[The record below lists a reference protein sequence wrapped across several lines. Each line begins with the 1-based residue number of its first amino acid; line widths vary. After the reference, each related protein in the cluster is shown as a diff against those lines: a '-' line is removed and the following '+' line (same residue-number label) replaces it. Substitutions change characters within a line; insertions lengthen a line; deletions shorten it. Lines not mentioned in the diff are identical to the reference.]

1 MKKAKL
7 FTGAGLLVALVAGS
21 AAAQRPRTIDP
32 AQPSGGTATAS
43 NTAPKPAPAP
53 QTFKA
58 KYEGGIFAYN
68 KKQTGTLTFDDANSR
83 LVFRDKENKEY
94 LSLPYSALTGAYA
107 DTKSRR
113 PTAARV
119 IGAIP
124 APYGANLPAL
134 FIRKKYRYLTLQ
146 FKDADNG
153 AAGLTSFKV
162 ETKELLN
169 SVLYTLAEKAG
180 LEQRGDGYVRR
191 SQPRPSDQNP

>member
-1 MKKAKL
+1 MKRAKI
-7 FTGAGLLVALVAGS
+7 FTGAGLLVVLVAGS
-21 AAAQRPRTIDP
+21 AAAQRPRTISESSQP
-32 AQPSGGTATAS
+32 AGGTTTAS
-43 NTAPKPAPAP
+43 AAKPAAAP

-113 PTAARV
+113 PTAAKV
-119 IGAIP
+119 ISSIP

-134 FIRKKYRYLTLQ
+134 LWRKKYRYLTLQ

-153 AAGLTSFKV
+153 TAGLTSFKL
-162 ETKELLN
+162 ENKELLN
-169 SVLYTLAEKAG
+169 SVLYSLAEKAG
-180 LEQRGDGYVRR
+180 LEQRGEAYVRR
-191 SQPRPSDQNP
+191 NKSATDPNP